1 MYENEQLRLTNHEL
15 VELFTEDLGSHFDK
29 ATDEID
35 IITTI
40 LSTPLKLKQICRN
53 RIRKGLCSSKSAGL
67 NEQTLRH
74 SSISPPLDRSL
85 ILFILP

>member
-1 MYENEQLRLTNHEL
+1 MYENEQLTLTNHQL

-53 RIRKGLCSSKSAGL
+53 RIRKRLCSSKLGGL
-67 NEQTLRH
+67 NQQTLQH
-74 SSISPPLDRSL
+74 SSISPTLDQPL
-85 ILFILP
+85 IHFILP

>member
-1 MYENEQLRLTNHEL
+1 MYENEQLTLTNYEL

-35 IITTI
+35 TITTI

-53 RIRKGLCSSKSAGL
+53 RIRKRLCSSSIGGL
-67 NEQTLRH
+67 NRQTLEH
-74 SSISPPLDRSL
+74 PSISPPLKQSL
-85 ILFILP
+85 LLFILP